1 MNNTPAVWL
10 VAATLVILGGCNEE
24 GSDAAAGSQDVV
36 PELADPI
43 EGTDTAETPA
53 GSPFGAS
60 EPATDTG
67 LQDPDDLIPS
77 GDDGPAGRV
86 PVGTSDDTTPI
97 AGFWDLSTIGDE
109 GEQRRYA
116 LIAENGGVTEY
127 DDHMDDLGAPC
138 YLAAT
143 TTIAASGDD
152 RYDIADSSVLP
163 GARSVD
169 DVIIVVENGSIVFRY
184 LGDAFDPEFGAG
196 QTGIEERFPAVAGE
210 VAEGLVL
217 CEMP

>member
-1 MNNTPAVWL
+1 MNSTPAVWL
-10 VAATLVILGGCNEE
+10 VAATLVIFGGCSEE
-24 GSDAAAGSQDVV
+24 GSDVAADSPDVA

-43 EGTDTAETPA
+43 DGTGTADTPA

-60 EPATDTG
+60 APATDADP
-67 LQDPDDLIPS
+67 QDPDDLIPS

-97 AGFWDLSTIGDE
+97 AGFWDLSTIDEE

-116 LIAENGGVTEY
+116 LIADNGGVTEY
-127 DDHMDDLGAPC
+127 DDHLDALGAPC

-143 TTIAASGDD
+143 TTIAASDDD

-184 LGDAFDPEFGAG
+184 LGDAFDPELGAG
-196 QTGIEERFPAVAGE
+196 QAGIEERFPAVAAE